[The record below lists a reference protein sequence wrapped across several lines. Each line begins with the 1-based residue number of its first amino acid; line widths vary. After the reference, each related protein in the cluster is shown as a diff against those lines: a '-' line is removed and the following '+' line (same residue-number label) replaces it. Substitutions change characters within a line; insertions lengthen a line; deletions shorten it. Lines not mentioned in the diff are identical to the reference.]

1 LDAVKLVRRG
11 LERQERYVRGQLQHR
26 LGGPRLGRVNPP
38 GAAPPSFTGGAN
50 GPPTN
55 LSVEQE
61 QKLSYAVKAFQ
72 LQGFNITKLHLIQA
86 VSDIFSDMSAEEKAK
101 WPAGRPSESW
111 VRRFCQRRHLQLRME
126 NRIESCRAK
135 AATKASVAQH
145 LSVLAH
151 LFTTHNITAE
161 RISNWDE
168 TGFSLTTMAVSRSK
182 VLADTEAGRSLSRG
196 LSVGKDCEHI
206 TIGAAVTASGTAYRP
221 IVILPGKESKYR
233 VLEGGSI
240 QTPEYDLP
248 AGSKVHYRDPAGV
261 DGPKMLSWVDFYLEE
276 TADLRRTGKTKV
288 VFDGHASHLSLRVL
302 RLAQNNVIVHAL
314 PAHTSHFT
322 QSLDVSVFGPMKG
335 SSKGFVSAYVNNS
348 ANVGSK
354 FTVYTACELV
364 TAAYNSAM
372 TPSITKLGFARRGV
386 WPG

>member
-1 LDAVKLVRRG
+1 MDAVKLVRRG

-182 VLADTEAGRSLSRG
+182 GLADTEAGRSLSRG

-248 AGSKVHYRDPAGV
+248 AGAKVHYRDPAGV
-261 DGPKMLSWVDFYLEE
+261 DGPIMLSWVDFYL
-276 TADLRRTGKTKV
+276 
-288 VFDGHASHLSLRVL
+288 
-302 RLAQNNVIVHAL
+302 
-314 PAHTSHFT
+314 
-322 QSLDVSVFGPMKG
+322 
-335 SSKGFVSAYVNNS
+335 
-348 ANVGSK
+348 
-354 FTVYTACELV
+354 
-364 TAAYNSAM
+364 
-372 TPSITKLGFARRGV
+372 
-386 WPG
+386 